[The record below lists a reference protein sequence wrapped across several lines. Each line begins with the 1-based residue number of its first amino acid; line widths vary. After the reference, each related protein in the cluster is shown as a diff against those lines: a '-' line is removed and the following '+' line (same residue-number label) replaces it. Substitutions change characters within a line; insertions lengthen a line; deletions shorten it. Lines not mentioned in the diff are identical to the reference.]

1 MIDYLLFLLYKFF
14 KVIFLLMP
22 HRFVKKILDGLSYI
36 VYLLNAEHKRYAMIN
51 LDLVYGETISYGEK
65 KRIIRES
72 YRNIF
77 YNIYEFIEN
86 PTLTL
91 EELEKKISLENE
103 EFLLKAIKDNRKI
116 ILVSAHYGNWEY
128 ITSYI
133 SLKYKPTTMVG
144 RHMNNHYLNEEL
156 ESNRNKHK
164 SQMLLKANSAKGL
177 MKALKEGRIIG
188 LATDQHIDPKKG
200 VIIDFLGQKASQVD
214 SSARL
219 ALKFDAVIIPVFF
232 IQNSFRNYTVK
243 FYEPIDVRDYQE
255 DEHKEQHITQKEADA
270 MSRQI
275 LLKPENW
282 FWQHRRFKEFHN
294 NLYKEIN

>member
-14 KVIFLLMP
+14 KFIFLLMP
-22 HRFVKKILDGLSYI
+22 HQLAKKVLDGLSYF
-36 VYLLNAEHKRYAMIN
+36 VYLLNVEHKRYAMAN
-51 LDLVYGETISYGEK
+51 LDLVYEDTISYDEK

-77 YNIYEFIEN
+77 YNIYEFMEN
-86 PTLTL
+86 PTLSL
-91 EELEKKISLENE
+91 EELEKKISLEGE
-103 EFLLKAIKDNRKI
+103 EFILQAIKDDRKI

-156 ESNRNKHK
+156 EANRNKHN

-177 MKALKEGRIIG
+177 MRALKEGRIIG

-232 IQNSFRNYTVK
+232 IQNSFRNYIIK
-243 FYEPIDVRDYQE
+243 FYQPIDARDYQLKE
-255 DEHKEQHITQKEADA
+255 DKEQLITQKEADA
-270 MSRQI
+270 MSCQI

-282 FWQHRRFKEFHN
+282 FWQHRRFKEFHKN
-294 NLYKEIN
+294 IYEDLN

>member
-1 MIDYLLFLLYKFF
+1 
-14 KVIFLLMP
+14 MP
-22 HRFVKKILDGLSYI
+22 HQLAKKVLDGLSYI
-36 VYLLNAEHKRYAMIN
+36 IYLLNIEHKRYAMAN
-51 LDLVYGETISYGEK
+51 LDLVYEDTISYDEK
-65 KRIIRES
+65 ERIIRES

-86 PTLTL
+86 PTLSL
-91 EELEKKISLENE
+91 EELEKKISLEGE
-103 EFLLKAIKDNRKI
+103 EFILQAIKDDRKI

-156 ESNRNKHK
+156 EANRNKHN

-177 MKALKEGRIIG
+177 MRALKEGRIIG

-232 IQNSFRNYTVK
+232 IQNSFRNYIIK
-243 FYEPIDVRDYQE
+243 FYQPIDARDYQLKE
-255 DEHKEQHITQKEADA
+255 DKEQLITQKEADA
-270 MSRQI
+270 MSCQI

-282 FWQHRRFKEFHN
+282 FWQHRRFKEFHKN
-294 NLYKEIN
+294 IYEDLN

>member
-14 KVIFLLMP
+14 KFIFLLMP
-22 HRFVKKILDGLSYI
+22 HQLAKKILDGLSYI
-36 VYLLNAEHKRYAMIN
+36 VYILNNEHKRYAMVN
-51 LDLVYGETISYGEK
+51 LDLVYRDKISYDEK

-86 PTLTL
+86 PTLSL
-91 EELEKKISLENE
+91 EELEKKISLEGE
-103 EFLLKAIKDNRKI
+103 EFILQAIKDDRKI

-156 ESNRNKHK
+156 ELNRNKHN
-164 SQMLLKANSAKGL
+164 SHMLLKANSAKGL
-177 MKALKEGRIIG
+177 MRALRDGRIIG

-200 VIIDFLGQKASQVD
+200 VIVDFLGQKASQVD

-219 ALKFDAVIIPVFF
+219 ALKFNAVIIPVFF
-232 IQNSFRNYTVK
+232 IQNSFRNYTIK
-243 FYEPIDVRDYQE
+243 FYEPIDARDYQSQE
-255 DEHKEQHITQKEADA
+255 NQEQLITQKEADV
-270 MSRQI
+270 MSCQI
-275 LLKPENW
+275 LSKPENW
-282 FWQHRRFKEFHN
+282 FWQHRRFKEYH
-294 NLYKEIN
+294 KEIYQ

>member
-1 MIDYLLFLLYKFF
+1 
-14 KVIFLLMP
+14 MP
-22 HRFVKKILDGLSYI
+22 HQLAKKVLDGLSYF
-36 VYLLNAEHKRYAMIN
+36 VYLLNVEHKRYAMAN
-51 LDLVYGETISYGEK
+51 LDLVYEDTISYDEK

-86 PTLTL
+86 PTLSL
-91 EELEKKISLENE
+91 EELEKKISLEGE
-103 EFLLKAIKDNRKI
+103 EFILQAIKHDRKI

-156 ESNRNKHK
+156 EANRNKHN

-177 MKALKEGRIIG
+177 MRALKEGRIIG

-232 IQNSFRNYTVK
+232 IQNSFRNYIIK
-243 FYEPIDVRDYQE
+243 FYQPIDVRDYQLKE
-255 DEHKEQHITQKEADA
+255 DKEQLITQKEADA
-270 MSRQI
+270 MSCQI

-282 FWQHRRFKEFHN
+282 FWQHRRFKEFHKN
-294 NLYKEIN
+294 IYEDLN